1 MIRVMHVDVKSG
13 AYTKGIR
20 EGDIILKVNHF
31 PGVDMLD
38 LLFYQDTTIALE
50 VKDKGLIT
58 VNPRQDEEYPLGFQV
73 EDFEI
78 RNCIND
84 CVFCFVSQMKKGCR
98 SSLYIKDDDY
108 RTSFLY
114 GAYVTLSNF
123 TEADFERI
131 KRLRLTPL
139 YVSVHTVDTTL
150 YSQIIRPKKEFDI
163 RDAIE
168 RLRESRIRMHTQL
181 VLMPGVNDGA
191 YLEES
196 LEYLTSRF
204 PDIETV
210 TVVPV
215 GLTAFRESLEPLRVY
230 TRDEARAVIAAV
242 EVFQEK
248 CRARFGDPC
257 VYATDEFYLL
267 AELPLPEDIREE
279 LLDNG
284 VGMFAL
290 FQEEFDMLKDD
301 LLAEPLYEGAIG
313 VVTGIDG
320 ARLLAPFIRHLQDYG
335 CDIHLIPVENTL
347 FGATVT
353 VTGLLSGGDIKK
365 TIDNNTNMYGRIL
378 VPDVVL
384 NDDNVCLD
392 DITREDIESYGEGRI
407 IFVPT
412 NAEGLLNGVRI

>member
-1 MIRVMHVDVKSG
+1 MIRVVHVDVKSS

-38 LLFYQDTTIALE
+38 LLFYQDTTIVLE

-131 KRLRLTPL
+131 KRLRLSPL
-139 YVSVHTVDTTL
+139 YVSVHTVDNAL
-150 YSQIIRPKKEFDI
+150 YSRIIRPKKEFDI

-168 RLRESRIRMHTQL
+168 RLRESRIRLHTQL

-196 LEYLTSRF
+196 LDYLTSRF

-215 GLTAFRESLEPLRVY
+215 GLTAFRESLEPLRLY
-230 TRDEARAVIAAV
+230 ARDEAR
-242 EVFQEK
+242 EVLAMVTGFQEK
-248 CRARFGDPC
+248 CKARYGDQC

-267 AELPLPEDIREE
+267 AEQPLPEEVREE

-284 VGMFAL
+284 VGMFGL
-290 FQEEFDMLKDD
+290 FREEFDMMRDGLNDTE
-301 LLAEPLYEGAIG
+301 LFEERIG
-313 VVTGIDG
+313 VLTGIDG
-320 ARLLAPFIRHLQDYG
+320 ARLLEPFLHELREDGIDVAA
-335 CDIHLIPVENTL
+335 IPIKNTF
-347 FGATVT
+347 FGPTVT
-353 VTGLLSGGDIKK
+353 VTGLLSGNDICKA
-365 TIDNNTNMYGRIL
+365 IQDNKDKYDRL
-378 VPDVVL
+378 LLPDVVFN
-384 NDDNVCLD
+384 NDDVCLD
-392 DITREDIESYGEGRI
+392 DITREAVEACGGTKLMI
-407 IFVPT
+407 VPT
-412 NAEGLLNGVRI
+412 CAEGLLAGVRV